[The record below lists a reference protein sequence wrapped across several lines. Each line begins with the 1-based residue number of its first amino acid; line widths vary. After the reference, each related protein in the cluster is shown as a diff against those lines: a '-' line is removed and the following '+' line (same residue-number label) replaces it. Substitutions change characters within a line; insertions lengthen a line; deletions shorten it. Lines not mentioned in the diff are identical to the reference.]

1 MHILQ
6 SQKRKITNQLEITVI
21 KFTKN
26 VVDRDSGI
34 LVMDFVCLVNNVSQS
49 AAFINC
55 SQL

>member
-21 KFTKN
+21 KFIKN

>member
-6 SQKRKITNQLEITVI
+6 SRKRKITNQLEITVI
-21 KFTKN
+21 KLTKN